1 MPNCYTWFNP
11 IQPPRA
17 HFLCLRPGTDRIEAC
32 SQSHTT
38 FSMLTIFSP
47 AHLSSTTFFPFFI
60 GYDHSHLQRLLFLVY
75 ISLGNME
82 ILLPAYFNNI
92 VNRYKA
98 TIHLIVGRRL
108 SFIVQGGF
116 FIPPTYKV
124 LLAIYYNGFMP
135 VAYCFL
141 ISTAKVLPSVCLR
154 RQLAH
159 NIEPRNQQHLTLAI
173 STTPFPRYSQ
183 LLTNLLSSC
192 KRVLLERNLFFFE
205 LQIVFF
211 KELMSTQPIQT
222 VFRRAFDPQPI
233 FTTP

>member
-1 MPNCYTWFNP
+1 
-11 IQPPRA
+11 
-17 HFLCLRPGTDRIEAC
+17 
-32 SQSHTT
+32 
-38 FSMLTIFSP
+38 
-47 AHLSSTTFFPFFI
+47 
-60 GYDHSHLQRLLFLVY
+60 
-75 ISLGNME
+75 ME

-159 NIEPRNQQHLTLAI
+159 NIEPRNQQHFTLAI
-173 STTPFPRYSQ
+173 STTPFPRCSQ

-205 LQIVFF
+205 LQIIFF

-233 FTTP
+233 LTTPLRDKYRILSFPLNTILLHNLYTLFVVAKRMWFMTAFNHCQLYFFLNFSIYII

>member
-1 MPNCYTWFNP
+1 
-11 IQPPRA
+11 
-17 HFLCLRPGTDRIEAC
+17 
-32 SQSHTT
+32 
-38 FSMLTIFSP
+38 
-47 AHLSSTTFFPFFI
+47 
-60 GYDHSHLQRLLFLVY
+60 
-75 ISLGNME
+75 ME

-108 SFIVQGGF
+108 SFIVQRGF

-173 STTPFPRYSQ
+173 STTPFPRCSQ

-205 LQIVFF
+205 LQIIFF
-211 KELMSTQPIQT
+211 QRTNVDPTHTNSLQESLWSIAYTHHPLRDKYRILSFPLNIILLHNLYTLFVVAKRMWFMT
-222 VFRRAFDPQPI
+222 AFNHCQLYFFLNFSI
-233 FTTP
+233 YII